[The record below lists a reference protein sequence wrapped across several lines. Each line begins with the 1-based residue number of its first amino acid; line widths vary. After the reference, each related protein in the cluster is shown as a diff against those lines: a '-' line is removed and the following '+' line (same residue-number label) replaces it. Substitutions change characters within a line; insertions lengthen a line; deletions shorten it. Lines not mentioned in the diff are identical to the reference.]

1 MLAYSFDE
9 ALASLRRSGKSAVMS
24 MGTIGIAFL
33 ALGGFLLVFGNLER
47 VVTRWMD
54 AAEVSVFLRD
64 DIDEAS
70 ATAIEEAIVS
80 RPGTLKADYV
90 SKAQALERFKA
101 DFPEL
106 VDVAA
111 TAGENVNPFPAS
123 FDVRLQP
130 GPDVAN
136 EAAVMAEAL
145 SGMDGVADVQFDRR
159 WLERVLSLLSGA
171 RLGGLAV
178 AVVLLLG
185 AAFTVAAVVRLSLH
199 ARRDELDI
207 MALVGAPMSVIRGPF
222 VVEGMLLGGIGALL
236 ALAILAVGFRT
247 LGADLSAGLSGM
259 LGGEPMRFLG
269 LREMALLVAAGLG
282 VGALAGLVA
291 SRSAG

>member
-1 MLAYSFDE
+1 MVAYSFEE
-9 ALASLRRSGKSAVMS
+9 AFASLRRSGKSAAMS
-24 MGTIGIAFL
+24 MATIAVAFL

-47 VVTRWMD
+47 AVTRWMD

-64 DIDEAS
+64 DIDAAS
-70 ATAIEEAIVS
+70 IEAIEEAIAS
-80 RPGTLKADYV
+80 RPGTLRAEYV
-90 SKAQALERFKA
+90 SKEQALERFKS

-106 VDVAA
+106 VDV
-111 TAGENVNPFPAS
+111 TVTEDGNRNPFPAS

-136 EAAVMAEAL
+136 EAAALGEAL
-145 SGMDGVADVQFDRR
+145 SPMEGVADVQFDRR

-171 RLGGLAV
+171 RLGGMAI
-178 AVVLLLG
+178 AIVLLLG

-222 VVEGMLLGGIGALL
+222 VVEGMLLGAIGALL
-236 ALAILAVGFRT
+236 ALGILAAGFNMLGGT
-247 LGADLSAGLSGM
+247 LWAGMEGL
-259 LGGEPMRFLG
+259 LGGEPPAFLG
-269 LREMALLVAAGLG
+269 LRDMALLVGAGLG

-291 SRSAG
+291 SRAVR

>member
-1 MLAYSFDE
+1 MVAYSFDE
-9 ALASLRRSGKSAVMS
+9 ALASLRKSGKTAAMS
-24 MGTIGIAFL
+24 MATIAIAFL

-47 VVTRWMD
+47 AVTRWMD

-64 DIDEAS
+64 DIDQTSIE
-70 ATAIEEAIVS
+70 AIERAIVS
-80 RPGTLKADYV
+80 RQETLQTEYV
-90 SKAQALERFKA
+90 SKEQALERFKT

-106 VDVAA
+106 VDV
-111 TAGENVNPFPAS
+111 TASDGGHLNPFPAS

-136 EAAVMAEAL
+136 QAATLAEAL
-145 SGMDGVADVQFDRR
+145 SGMNGVADVQFDRR
-159 WLERVLSLLSGA
+159 WLERVLSLLAGA
-171 RLGGLAV
+171 RVGGLAI

-207 MALVGAPMSVIRGPF
+207 MSLVGAPMSVIRGPF
-222 VVEGMLLGGIGALL
+222 VVEGMLLGGIGAVL
-236 ALAILAVGFRT
+236 ALAVLALGF
-247 LGADLSAGLSGM
+247 SM
-259 LGGEPMRFLG
+259 LGGSLSEAMSGLMGGQPARFLG
-269 LREMALLVAAGLG
+269 VRDMALLVGAGLG

-291 SRSAG
+291 SQAAR